1 MIKQLHYFKSWLLLM
16 LCMVVGVSSAW
27 AQDSEEIASGTFNGK
42 NATYT
47 EGWSTTG
54 TGQGRIDCIIIGS
67 GENITSPTFD
77 LSQYSEVTISIKAR
91 RFGTLS
97 GSKATIA
104 ASIGG
109 TTVGTTDATGTN
121 ATASLTDIVFE
132 PTSAMTSSAIVFTCT
147 NATSAGSTHGAGI
160 NSIVITGVPAS
171 DPSDTRADAELSF
184 SSATASATIGQDF
197 TAPTLSAAT
206 GFNGTVDYESSNE
219 DVAQIYDQETGE
231 LRIVGEGTTTI
242 TATFAGNDDFKAG
255 SASYTLTVT
264 DNRIATTISY
274 DNITLDVTEV
284 ATLTQLSP
292 VVKDA
297 DNNVIAYTYEEFP
310 PTVSFTIESDDNGI
324 IGSLDNNSGEI
335 TLNATEG
342 TATLKAYYNL
352 YGVSDTYKPSQC
364 TFTITVEDMNAPG
377 KVNNPYTVAD
387 AIAAIENNT
396 GITDVYVTGIV
407 CTAGSSLSSGSLTY
421 WISEDGTEDTR
432 LQIYKGKSINGANF
446 ESTDDIQVG
455 DEVVVHGNLTLYNS
469 DTYEFTAGSNLVS
482 RVRPLTADLTFAEES
497 YSVNLG
503 DALTITASSTNSD
516 GAITYESSNTA
527 VAEIDATTGAV
538 TPVSAGTTTITA
550 TIAATQDVKGTSIT
564 TKLTVIDPNAKV
576 AKFEK
581 VTDASTLKVGD
592 KLIIV
597 YETGSVALSNE
608 WNTENRNIKETSI
621 VIDDTDNTI
630 ELTDNV
636 EVFTLGEEADSWT
649 LQGATFGFIGNAT
662 SGTSNYI
669 LGGLDATDTN
679 AQAEISITTD
689 GDAVIKFAGGC
700 SKQWLRYNT
709 NSGNGLFACYG
720 ETNQKAVQLYRE
732 QKETETVEVTITAAG
747 AASFSCDKAL
757 DFSQVTELTAYK
769 ATSKSDSYVHL
780 DEVEQVPA
788 GAGVIVKGAEG
799 LYSVPVVTGDVAE
812 LEGNLLVGTGEN
824 TFTVTSAEYGKVF
837 KYVKTNAGVVGFQK
851 AKEGWTCQAG
861 HAYLMLQTTSARE
874 FIGIFD
880 EDISTGIEAIDNSQ
894 LTIDNDAPAYNL
906 AGQKVGKGYKGIVVK
921 NGKKVVIK

>member
-1 MIKQLHYFKSWLLLM
+1 MFKQLHYFKSWLLLM
-16 LCMVVGVSSAW
+16 LCMVVGVGSANAADKTETIVLSEQGYDNAQQVSST
-27 AQDSEEIASGTFNGK
+27 SGTVVTL
-42 NATYT
+42 TYT
-47 EGWSTTG
+47 DGGTATAYYNTG
-54 TGQGRIDCIIIGS
+54 TGVRVYAGGKMTITADGKTITNVSITHSKEKTPTVSFSSNGTTTASSTGTPATWEGSATSVDFNVATKGHVRIQS
-67 GENITSPTFD
+67 V
-77 LSQYSEVTISIKAR
+77 EVTYE
-91 RFGTLS
+91 
-97 GSKATIA
+97 
-104 ASIGG
+104 
-109 TTVGTTDATGTN
+109 D
-121 ATASLTDIVFE
+121 D
-132 PTSAMTSSAIVFTCT
+132 
-147 NATSAGSTHGAGI
+147 
-160 NSIVITGVPAS
+160 

-197 TAPTLSAAT
+197 TAPTLSYAT

-219 DVAQIYDQETGE
+219 DVAQIYNQETGE

-297 DNNVIAYTYEEFP
+297 DNNVIAYTYEGFP
-310 PTVSFTIESDDNGI
+310 PTVSFTIESDDNAI
-324 IGSLDNNSGEI
+324 INSMDNNSGEI

-387 AIAAIENNT
+387 AIAAIDNNT

-432 LQIYKGKSINGANF
+432 LQIYKGKSFNGANF
-446 ESTDDIQVG
+446 DSTDDIQVG
-455 DEVVVHGNLTLYNS
+455 DEVVVHGNLTLYGS

-550 TIAATQDVKGTSIT
+550 TIAATQDVKGTSVT
-564 TKLTVIDPNAKV
+564 TELKVVDPNAKV
-576 AKFEK
+576 TKFEK

-630 ELTDNV
+630 EQTDKL
-636 EVFTLGEEADSWT
+636 EVFTLGGTTGSWT

-662 SGTSNYI
+662 SGTSNFI

-700 SKQWLRYNT
+700 SKQWLRYNP
-709 NSGNGLFACYG
+709 NKDNGLFACYG
-720 ETNQKAVQLYRE
+720 ETNQNAVQLYRE

-747 AASFSCDKAL
+747 AASFSTTFPL
-757 DFSQVTELTAYK
+757 DFTGVEGITAYA
-769 ATSKSDSYVHL
+769 ATLKTDKYVHL
-780 DEVEQVPA
+780 EAVTTVPA
-788 GAGVIVKGAEG
+788 GEGIIVKGAEG
-799 LYSVPVVTGDVAE
+799 TYDVPIAPGTVTLGVE
-812 LEGNLLVGTGEN
+812 NLLKGTATE
-824 TFTVTSAEYGKVF
+824 AKVISTDEAATGRF
-837 KYVKTNAGVVGFQK
+837 YKYVKASGKVGFQQVLSTASEEK
-851 AKEGWTCQAG
+851 RTCAKGR
-861 HAYLMLQTTSARE
+861 AYLELTEEQQAR
-874 FIGIFD
+874 FIGFAD
-880 EDISTGIEAIDNSQ
+880 EEGGIATGINAIDNGQ
-894 LTIDNDAPAYNL
+894 LTMDNDAPAYNL

-921 NGKKVVIK
+921 NGKKYVK